1 MKLQK
6 NLTMKREGQL
16 EFDAPKHKGAP
27 RLLSKNRNPDSSRVG
42 KKRPAILQ
50 AFGVE
55 VSDSGTLLEYVEE
68 P

>member
-6 NLTMKREGQL
+6 NLTMKQEGQL

-27 RLLSKNRNPDSSRVG
+27 IPISKNRNPDSSRVG
-42 KKRPAILQ
+42 KKRPIQLETY
-50 AFGVE
+50 GIE
-55 VSDSGTLLEYVEE
+55 ISDSSTLAQFEE